1 MKFNV
6 SSNGIK
12 TLRRFSIAFLLASH
26 NLYAPALGQDD
37 SVFTLTLRDSSILAL
52 IETVSLRTG
61 KNFIVDPSVNGD
73 VTVISNQPVTA
84 DKLYSIFLS
93 VLQVHGYT
101 AVTVGDIVK
110 ILPSSKGRQSAVP
123 LASTNNDPGDQL
135 VRKIIAVKNV
145 PARDL
150 VRIMEPMVAEEGL
163 LGVYPAANALVI
175 TDRASNIDRFVDM
188 IRLIDKPDNNEVEM
202 MPVRHASASD
212 IVSTLAPLQRIS
224 VNGDFSPDLMQLLP
238 DGRSNSILVSGSP
251 AVRAR
256 VRGLIEQLDQ
266 PLGSLGGGIRVI
278 PLRFAQAADLAPI
291 LRGTFSTDSNS
302 GEDNDANLTFSEG
315 PNSRNND
322 STEDDDDDRSD
333 TSSSVAPSASPS
345 SSGSKRVVIQV
356 DQNTNSL
363 VVTAPPDDMRNIL
376 KVIAELDVRRPQ
388 VLVRAVIAEVT
399 EDNLRELG
407 INFLLDGTS
416 KSGPAGFTNLGGA
429 TSALANTIDLTNGGQ
444 IGSTLESG
452 LSFALGKFGDD
463 GIDFGLLFR
472 AIASDSDNN
481 ILSTPTIVTLDN
493 EPAEIVVGSNV
504 PFVTGQQLLS
514 EGNNNPF
521 QTIERADVGLTL
533 RVTPQISDDDT
544 IKLELEQEVSNVN
557 TTAITGAADITTSR
571 RALSTTVLVED
582 GQTLIL
588 GGLIDEQLNDV
599 EEKVPLLGDIP
610 LLGKLFRFKSVQK
623 RKRNLMVFLHP
634 VILRDSDEAN
644 SVSSE
649 SYNRLEHNE
658 FTDQLS
664 LDELTALRNKA
675 RRKQADAR
683 SASRRDSQID
693 RNTDPDWVEEPDGS
707 HVLRF

>member
-1 MKFNV
+1 MKF
-6 SSNGIK
+6 SGSANGTK
-12 TLRRFSIAFLLASH
+12 TLRRLSIALLLTSH
-26 NLYAPALGQDD
+26 SVYAPALGQDE

-61 KNFIVDPSVNGD
+61 KNFIVDPSVKGD

-101 AVTVGDIVK
+101 AVAVGDIVK

-123 LASTNNDPGDQL
+123 LASGNNDAGDQL
-135 VRKIIAVKNV
+135 VRKIIVVKNV

-163 LGVYPAANALVI
+163 LGVYPAANALFI
-175 TDRASNIDRFVDM
+175 TDRASNIERLVDM

-202 MPVRHASASD
+202 MRVKHASASD
-212 IVSTLAPLQRIS
+212 IVRTLAPLQRIS

-278 PLRFAQAADLAPI
+278 PLRFALAEDLAPI

-302 GEDNDANLTFSEG
+302 SEDNDSDLTISAG
-315 PNSRNND
+315 PNSQNND
-322 STEDDDDDRSD
+322 DEEDDDDVSD
-333 TSSSVAPSASPS
+333 ISPDVAPPALPS
-345 SSGSKRVVIQV
+345 SSGSKRVIIQI
-356 DQNTNSL
+356 DQKTNSL

-376 KVIAELDVRRPQ
+376 KAIAELDVRRPQ

-416 KSGPAGFTNLGGA
+416 KSGPAGYTNLGGA

-444 IGSTLESG
+444 IGSVLESG
-452 LSFALGKFGDD
+452 LAFALGRFGGD

-504 PFVTGQQLLS
+504 PFVTGQQLS
-514 EGNNNPF
+514 ADNNNPF
-521 QTIERADVGLTL
+521 QTIERVDVGLTL

-544 IKLELEQEVSNVN
+544 IKLVLEQEVSNVN

-610 LLGKLFRFKSVQK
+610 LVGKLFRFKSVQK
-623 RKRNLMVFLHP
+623 SKRNLMVFLSP

-644 SVSSE
+644 SVSNE
-649 SYNRLEHNE
+649 SYSRLEHNE
-658 FTDQLS
+658 STDQLS
-664 LDELTALRNKA
+664 LDELTALRNQA

-683 SASRRDSQID
+683 SASRRDSQMD
-693 RNTDPDWVEEPDGS
+693 RNADPDWVEEPDGS

>member
-1 MKFNV
+1 M
-6 SSNGIK
+6 
-12 TLRRFSIAFLLASH
+12 
-26 NLYAPALGQDD
+26 
-37 SVFTLTLRDSSILAL
+37 
-52 IETVSLRTG
+52 
-61 KNFIVDPSVNGD
+61 
-73 VTVISNQPVTA
+73 
-84 DKLYSIFLS
+84 
-93 VLQVHGYT
+93 
-101 AVTVGDIVK
+101 
-110 ILPSSKGRQSAVP
+110 
-123 LASTNNDPGDQL
+123 
-135 VRKIIAVKNV
+135 
-145 PARDL
+145 
-150 VRIMEPMVAEEGL
+150 
-163 LGVYPAANALVI
+163 
-175 TDRASNIDRFVDM
+175 
-188 IRLIDKPDNNEVEM
+188 
-202 MPVRHASASD
+202 
-212 IVSTLAPLQRIS
+212 
-224 VNGDFSPDLMQLLP
+224 
-238 DGRSNSILVSGSP
+238 VSGSP

-278 PLRFAQAADLAPI
+278 PLRFALAEDLAPI

-302 GEDNDANLTFSEG
+302 SEDNDSDLTISAG
-315 PNSRNND
+315 PNSQNND
-322 STEDDDDDRSD
+322 DEEDDDVSD
-333 TSSSVAPSASPS
+333 ISPDVAPPASPS
-345 SSGSKRVVIQV
+345 SSGSKRVIIQI

-363 VVTAPPDDMRNIL
+363 VITAPPDDMRNIL

-416 KSGPAGFTNLGGA
+416 KSGPAGYTNLGGA
-429 TSALANTIDLTNGGQ
+429 TSALVNTIDLTNGGQ
-444 IGSTLESG
+444 IGSVLESG
-452 LSFALGKFGDD
+452 LAFALGRFGGD

-504 PFVTGQQLLS
+504 PFVTGQQLS
-514 EGNNNPF
+514 ADNNNPF
-521 QTIERADVGLTL
+521 QTIERVDVGLTL

-544 IKLELEQEVSNVN
+544 IKLVLEQEVSNVN

-610 LLGKLFRFKSVQK
+610 LVGKLFRFKSVQK
-623 RKRNLMVFLHP
+623 SKRNLMVFLSP

-644 SVSSE
+644 SVSNE
-649 SYNRLEHNE
+649 SYSRLEHNE
-658 FTDQLS
+658 STDQLS
-664 LDELTALRNKA
+664 LDELTALRNQA

-683 SASRRDSQID
+683 SASRRDSQMD
-693 RNTDPDWVEEPDGS
+693 RNADPDWVEEPDGS